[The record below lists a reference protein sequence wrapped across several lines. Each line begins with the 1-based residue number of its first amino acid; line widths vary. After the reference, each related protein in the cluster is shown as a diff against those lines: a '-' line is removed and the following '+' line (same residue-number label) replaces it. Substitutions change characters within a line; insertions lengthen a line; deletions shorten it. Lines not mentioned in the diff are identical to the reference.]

1 MPQRFGDAEH
11 RHILAIGD
19 ARKAVAQPVERDRR
33 ETLHGDELRDA
44 LAQNVRL
51 IRLSRLVDGDVALW
65 VIFRVLLPP
74 PLPVAVQP
82 LEQRFK
88 VLIAAKGQPSLG
100 RVGLRCFFKRPAAHG
115 SAHLADL
122 EHASL

>member
-1 MPQRFGDAEH
+1 MPERFGDAEH

-33 ETLHGDELRDA
+33 EALRGDELRDA

-51 IRLSRLVDGDVALW
+51 IRLSRLVDGDVALG

-74 PLPVAVQP
+74 PFPVAVQP
-82 LEQRFK
+82 FEQRSQSSTK
-88 VLIAAKGQPSLG
+88 TSPGALLPPSSCV
-100 RVGLRCFFKRPAAHG
+100 RRYSAMTCSACSIVG
-115 SAHLADL
+115 
-122 EHASL
+122 